1 VASRTPAVPRVSTLP
16 NAFGP
21 QARDHLTATSATY
34 GPWRCSTGVIGSLR
48 SHRGRLRIDHWR
60 TAGVAILLAALLT
73 LVLSAALAGAAVR
86 RTPTQAPSNTVIDG
100 PDADIVGLSGMVV
113 ARDGTGGLVYLKDVS
128 GVPHVFVSTLLGGA
142 FQAPREVDAGLAG
155 PSSHPVIAG
164 SNAGQLVVAFI
175 NGGELYAVQQSNA
188 LVGWQSPQALYGG
201 ASNPALS
208 MTNFNKAYLAFTAS
222 EAGGNNVRTLY
233 LNAGQ
238 WSPAS
243 APLNGST
250 GDGAGVGTSRP
261 KVVASGDGTASVV
274 WGEGGHIY
282 LRRVLGSSPSIAT
295 YQADPASF
303 LGSTEVSADEP
314 VLAAGGD
321 SSYVSV
327 AFREKI
333 QSGGTRQ
340 TRVVFNRLVAGRFT
354 GAQAVDGL
362 GGAGA
367 SSADQPATATTEF
380 GAGFVT
386 AEQTTAHNLYALR
399 LGGNSSPSA
408 VAQVNSLP
416 ELTAPD
422 AVSSPA
428 GTVSTMI
435 AWQQD
440 PGSAGVP
447 EIRLRYAPDG
457 VNLNPDQVLSSPTL
471 GPTNADLGLA
481 AGGDQA
487 GDAAVAWVQ
496 DSGAQTQIVTAQL
509 YQAPGNFTPLSLSG
523 SSRSVNPVLR
533 WSAAAE
539 QWGSPTYQVKLDGV
553 LVAQSTATAV
563 AVPTPVRQGRH
574 IWQVAAVNRAGVATV
589 ARSATV
595 LVDSLPPIVS
605 VRITGQRHPMSPM
618 RAYVRA
624 HDTRPGLGSGQVSG
638 VSTVQVR
645 WGDGYR
651 PFVRYVSGH
660 VYRRR
665 GTYRL
670 TVVVKDRAGNQTVIH
685 KTIRVAPVAKKKK
698 KAKASPRRHSH
709 HGARR

>member
-1 VASRTPAVPRVSTLP
+1 
-16 NAFGP
+16 
-21 QARDHLTATSATY
+21 
-34 GPWRCSTGVIGSLR
+34 
-48 SHRGRLRIDHWR
+48 
-60 TAGVAILLAALLT
+60 VAILLAAVLT
-73 LVLSAALAGAAVR
+73 LMLSAAPAGATAR

-100 PDADIVGLSGMVV
+100 PDPGIVGLSGLFV
-113 ARDGTGGLVYLKDVS
+113 ARDGTGGLVYLKDLG

-142 FQAPREVDAGLAG
+142 FQAPRELDAGLGG
-155 PSSHPVIAG
+155 PSSQPVIAG

-175 NGGELYAVQQSNA
+175 NGGELYAVPQPNV

-208 MTNFNKAYLAFTAS
+208 MTNFSKAYLAFTAS
-222 EAGGNNVRTLY
+222 ESGGRNVRTLY

-238 WSPAS
+238 WAPAS
-243 APLNGST
+243 APLNGSA

-261 KVVASGDGTASVV
+261 QVVASGDGTGSVV

-314 VLAAGGD
+314 VIAAGGD

-327 AFREKI
+327 AFREQV

-340 TRVVFNRLVAGRFT
+340 TRVLFNRLVAGRFT

-367 SSADQPATATTEF
+367 ISADQPATSTTEF

-386 AEQTTAHNLYALR
+386 AEQTTSRDLYALR
-399 LGGNSSPSA
+399 LGSNSSPSG
-408 VAQVNSLP
+408 VTQINSLP
-416 ELTAPD
+416 ELSAPD

-481 AGGDQA
+481 VGGDQA

-496 DSGAQTQIVTAQL
+496 GPGAETQIVTAQL
-509 YQAPGNFTPLSLSG
+509 YQAPGSFTPLSLFGYST
-523 SSRSVNPVLR
+523 RVNPVLQ
-533 WSAAAE
+533 WSAASE
-539 QWGSPTYQVKLDGV
+539 RWGSPTYQVKLDGA
-553 LVAQSTATAV
+553 LVAQTTATAV
-563 AVPTPVRQGRH
+563 TVPTPVRQGRH
-574 IWQVAAVNRAGVATV
+574 AWQVTVVNRAGVATV

-605 VRITGQRHPMSPM
+605 VRVTGQRHPLSPL

-638 VSTVQVR
+638 VSTIQVR
-645 WGDGYR
+645 WGDGYS

-660 VYRRR
+660 AYRRR

-670 TVVVKDRAGNQTVIH
+670 TVIVKDRAGNQTVIH
-685 KTIRVAPVAKKKK
+685 KTIHVTLVPKKKK
-698 KAKASPRRHSH
+698 KAKPSPRRHSH